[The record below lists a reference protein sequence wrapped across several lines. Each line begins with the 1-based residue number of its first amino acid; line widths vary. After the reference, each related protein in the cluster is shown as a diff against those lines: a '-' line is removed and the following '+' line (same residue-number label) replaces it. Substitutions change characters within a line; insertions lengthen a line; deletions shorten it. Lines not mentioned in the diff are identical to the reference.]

1 MKMEGEYKFKAVVGK
16 LKTYIELGYDDE
28 GNLVKLPLIYPSI
41 EDSYS
46 FVDLFNAMKKT
57 VGNINPEKA
66 KELQEKYKNNTLT
79 EEDIEQNA
87 NMISVTIDELLPKIN
102 YYFVF
107 AIEKEQNE
115 KMSSDDKST
124 LSALINDNIDI
135 ILPRLSEFL
144 TNIFG
149 KGDVSKKLLRVA
161 ASKIE

>member
-79 EEDIEQNA
+79 EEDIDQNS